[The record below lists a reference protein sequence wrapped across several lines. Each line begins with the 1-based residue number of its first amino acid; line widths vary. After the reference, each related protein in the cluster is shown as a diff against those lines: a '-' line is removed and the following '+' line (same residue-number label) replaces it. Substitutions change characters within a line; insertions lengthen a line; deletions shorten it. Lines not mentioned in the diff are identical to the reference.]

1 MAALSLPITRP
12 QTLLHS
18 CAWAATAKELAYRI
32 DAPPA
37 YVRTSRVI
45 ALDSG
50 AAGVVA
56 ELATMPWHDTK
67 FLVADAATPAW
78 LADELRDADFVMM
91 IATANAGAAAAST
104 IGRECAR
111 RGIMTAGIVLGL
123 SDHEDLG
130 EADEAV
136 AALRPHARVLLVTKD
151 RLDVVEILSEVGA

>member
-1 MAALSLPITRP
+1 MATLSLPITRP

-78 LADELRDADFVMM
+78 LADELRDTDFVMM
-91 IATANAGAAAAST
+91 IATANDGAAAAST

-123 SDHEDLG
+123 GRQLPGD
-130 EADEAV
+130 ADQAV
-136 AALRPHARVLLVTKD
+136 AALRPHARVLLVTRD
-151 RLDVVEILSEVGA
+151 RMDVVEILSEVGA